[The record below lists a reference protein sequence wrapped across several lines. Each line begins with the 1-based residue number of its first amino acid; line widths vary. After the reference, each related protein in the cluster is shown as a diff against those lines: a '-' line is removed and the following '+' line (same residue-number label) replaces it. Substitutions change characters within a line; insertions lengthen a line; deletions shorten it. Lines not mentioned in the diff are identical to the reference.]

1 MQIKNQL
8 LEQEDIFLDAT
19 ELMELHR
26 AEIRFYFGKLKEKK
40 EQYIKMIEEK

>member
-19 ELMELHR
+19 ELMELTSS
-26 AEIRFYFGKLKEKK
+26 EIYSYACKIKEKK
-40 EQYIKMIEEK
+40 EIVYGNTR